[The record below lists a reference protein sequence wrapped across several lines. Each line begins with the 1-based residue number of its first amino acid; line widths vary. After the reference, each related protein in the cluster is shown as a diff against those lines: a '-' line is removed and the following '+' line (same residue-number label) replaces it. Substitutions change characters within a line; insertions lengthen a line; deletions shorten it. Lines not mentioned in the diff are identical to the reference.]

1 MFPGVI
7 NQLFALFL
15 GVWLPQHVRVG
26 WKRLVCVQGDAL
38 ALPEVLLSNRT
49 WKAAGP
55 RAHLTSRAIKK
66 NKKKR
71 RRHTTRCKKTK
82 QKTTEIHMK
91 APHIGYTFEKH
102 ISMHTHRTIKT
113 LLYTHTQNNAL

>member
-66 NKKKR
+66 KQKKATQTHDPMQKKKQKNNR
-71 RRHTTRCKKTK
+71 NPHEGTTHRLYVRKT
-82 QKTTEIHMK
+82 H
-91 APHIGYTFEKH
+91 KH
-102 ISMHTHRTIKT
+102 AHSPYDQDIIIHTHTK
-113 LLYTHTQNNAL
+113 